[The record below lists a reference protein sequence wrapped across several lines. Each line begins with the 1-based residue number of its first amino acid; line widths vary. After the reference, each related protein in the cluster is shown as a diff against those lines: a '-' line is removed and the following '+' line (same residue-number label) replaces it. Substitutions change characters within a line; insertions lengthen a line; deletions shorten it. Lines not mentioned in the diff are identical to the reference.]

1 MSSLTHAERRP
12 PAEAAARRQN
22 APLVSVPVPSTTIES
37 VTGTGRH
44 FLRSRADIVWE
55 RPDTGS
61 ALYGFGI
68 AARVHGLRSSSLG
81 EARAALGELM
91 RAAAVS
97 DVSHASRP
105 RAFGGGRFAPWG
117 THVDPRWEPF
127 GGWEFTV
134 PALLI
139 AFEGDTATASL
150 TLRQPALPS
159 DRDVACEVEQF
170 FAAGEHAFDGSAS
183 AFEAGD
189 APLGAEGW
197 QGIVAEGI
205 REIAQGR
212 YQKVVLARSV
222 DVPTPGVDVGRV
234 LSALAERYPACFI
247 YQYRRGESAWV
258 GASPELLAR
267 VEGGRVR
274 AVCLAGSR
282 PRGEDAATDDRL
294 RDELLSS
301 AKEREE
307 HELVRAAIADGIEPF
322 CTNVDHPAIPS
333 VVRMANIQH
342 LKTPFEGTLRP
353 GATLLDI
360 AASLHPTPAV
370 GGSPRP
376 EALEA
381 IDRLERM
388 DRGWYA
394 GPIGWMDFAGEGEF
408 AVGLRSGL
416 LGPGSARI
424 YAGAGIVAG
433 SNPEH
438 EFAETETK
446 LRPLRESLANGQA

>member
-12 PAEAAARRQN
+12 IADTSQRRPN
-22 APLVSVPVPSTTIES
+22 APLVSVPVPPATVRSIAEM
-37 VTGTGRH
+37 GPH
-44 FLRSRADIVWE
+44 PLRSSADIVWE
-55 RPDTGS
+55 RREAGV
-61 ALYGFGI
+61 ALYGFGV
-68 AARVHGLRSSSLG
+68 AARVRGLRSSSLG
-81 EARAALGELM
+81 EARPALGELM
-91 RAAAVS
+91 RAAAIG
-97 DVSHASRP
+97 DVSREARP

-117 THVDPRWEPF
+117 THVDARWEAF

-134 PALLI
+134 PALLV
-139 AFEGDTATASL
+139 AFDGERVTASL
-150 TLRQPALPS
+150 TLRQTEPPTE
-159 DRDVACEVEQF
+159 RDVICEI
-170 FAAGEHAFDGSAS
+170 EHLLERREGF
-183 AFEAGD
+183 
-189 APLGAEGW
+189 GANPPEPQPVPDPAIW
-197 QGIVAEGI
+197 KAKVSEGI
-205 REIAQGR
+205 KEIRQGR

-222 DVPTPGVDVGRV
+222 DVPTPHLDRGRV
-234 LSALAERYPACFI
+234 LGSLAERYPGCFI
-247 YQYRRGESAWV
+247 YHYRRGESAWV

-282 PRGEDAATDDRL
+282 PRGVDTADDDRL

-307 HELVRAAIADGIEPF
+307 HELVRAAIAAGIEPF
-322 CTNVDHPAIPS
+322 CTSVEHPAVPS

-381 IDRLERM
+381 IDRLEGM

-394 GPIGWMDFAGEGEF
+394 GPMGWMDFAGEGEF

-416 LGPGSARI
+416 LSPGSARI

-433 SNPEH
+433 SNPDNEY
-438 EFAETETK
+438 AETETK
-446 LRPLRESLANGQA
+446 LRPLRESLAAGMA

>member
-12 PAEAAARRQN
+12 SSETPQRPST
-22 APLVSVPVPSTTIES
+22 APLVSVPVPLNVLQSFMPGGRES
-37 VTGTGRH
+37 
-44 FLRSRADIVWE
+44 LRSTADIVWE
-55 RPDTGS
+55 RPDAGS
-61 ALYGFGI
+61 ALFGYGI

-81 EARAALGELM
+81 EARPALGDLM
-91 RAAAVS
+91 RAAAIG

-117 THVDPRWEPF
+117 THVDPRWEGF

-134 PALLI
+134 PSLLV
-139 AFEGDTATASL
+139 AFEGAEATASL
-150 TLRQPALPS
+150 TMRRPAPPTQ
-159 DRDVACEVEQF
+159 REVACEVEQLL
-170 FAAGEHAFDGSAS
+170 ARQLQTS
-183 AFEAGD
+183 
-189 APLGAEGW
+189 PVGADIVRSPDPAIWKGK
-197 QGIVAEGI
+197 VAEGI
-205 REIAQGR
+205 EEIRLGR
-212 YQKVVLARSV
+212 YQKVVLARSL
-222 DVPTPGVDVGRV
+222 DVPTPGLDRGRV
-234 LSALAERYPACFI
+234 LGALAERYPSCFV

-282 PRGEDAATDDRL
+282 PRGDDAATDDRL
-294 RDELLSS
+294 RDELLAS

-307 HELVRAAIADGIEPF
+307 HELVRAAIAAGIEPF
-322 CTNVDHPAIPS
+322 CTAVEHPAVPT

-342 LKTPFEGTLRP
+342 LKTPFEGALRP

-370 GGSPRP
+370 GGSPRR

-381 IDRLERM
+381 IDRLEGM

-416 LGPGSARI
+416 LSPGSARI

-433 SNPEH
+433 SNPDNEY
-438 EFAETETK
+438 AETETK
-446 LRPLRESLANGQA
+446 LRPLRESLASGMA